1 MARRSD
7 ALVPAL
13 IGLTGVLIGA
23 LVTAGI
29 TYLGDRAHRIA
40 DKRTAKRLISNEV
53 RLDTQRLIV
62 VSALGRLPGAQP
74 RTVQWESQAP
84 TLARYVSSRDWSQVS
99 AFYDDLLNLEHSLL
113 RRPCVSVGTW
123 RLAVGNDRRE
133 ERQRRVHGAGTS
145 THSRHFESS
154 RCLSLPRTCC
164 RAIVR
169 VGKSLSHPAA
179 IDRGVSGRVARR
191 GVAPPSS
198 GSDQA
203 ERSASW

>member
-123 RLAVGNDRRE
+123 RLATTVAKSGNAAYMALERRPIPAISNLRAVYPCR
-133 ERQRRVHGAGTS
+133 ERAAG
-145 THSRHFESS
+145 
-154 RCLSLPRTCC
+154 P
-164 RAIVR
+164 
-169 VGKSLSHPAA
+169 
-179 IDRGVSGRVARR
+179 
-191 GVAPPSS
+191 
-198 GSDQA
+198 
-203 ERSASW
+203 